1 MISTLSV
8 PGHAVLAVARMTR
21 PDHLLLIVVV
31 HGLGAA
37 IAVGRGAAWD
47 AGRVVAGTLAMVVVA
62 ASVHLAN
69 ELADRETD
77 ALTTR
82 TLFSGG
88 SGATVDP
95 ALASGLVARATAG
108 SMVLAAVV
116 VAVLAVAGRLSG
128 ATIVAIVVVALLGW
142 QYSLPPLALAWR
154 GWGEVDNA
162 LLGGIL
168 LPVAGATTVAPPD
181 PAVVVAVLPFGLLVF
196 ANLLATQW
204 PDRFADAAVGK
215 FTLATRWPPRRLRV
229 AHAATIVVA
238 AVLVATLP
246 DDLVPAA
253 TRVGALVAVP
263 VAAWSV
269 ATFTRDDRPLPTVAT
284 MLLGLVALLVGWG
297 RVALGAG
304 GA

>member
-1 MISTLSV
+1 MTSTSST
-8 PGHAVLAVARMTR
+8 PGHVVVAIARMTR
-21 PDHLLLIVVV
+21 PDHLLLIAVV
-31 HGLGAA
+31 HVLGAA
-37 IAVGRGAAWD
+37 VAVARDATWD
-47 AGRVVAGTLAMVVVA
+47 PWRVVAGTVAMLVVA

-82 TLFSGG
+82 TRFSGG
-88 SGATVDP
+88 SGATVDATLP
-95 ALASGLVARATAG
+95 FGLVARVTAA
-108 SMVLAAVV
+108 SMALAGVV
-116 VAVLAVAGRLSG
+116 VAALAVAGRLSG
-128 ATIVAIVVVALLGW
+128 ATTVLLVVVALLGW

-168 LPVAGATTVAPPD
+168 LPVAGATTLAPPD
-181 PAVVVAVLPFGLLVF
+181 PAVVLAVLPFGLLVF

-215 FTLATRWPPRRLRV
+215 FTLTTRWPSRRRRV
-229 AHAATIVVA
+229 VHAGALVVA

-246 DDLVPAA
+246 HDLVPSA
-253 TRVGALVAVP
+253 TRVGAVAALP

-269 ATFTRDDRPLPTVAT
+269 ATFTRDDRPLPTVTT
-284 MLLGLVALLVGWG
+284 MRVVLVALVVGWG

-304 GA
+304 GS